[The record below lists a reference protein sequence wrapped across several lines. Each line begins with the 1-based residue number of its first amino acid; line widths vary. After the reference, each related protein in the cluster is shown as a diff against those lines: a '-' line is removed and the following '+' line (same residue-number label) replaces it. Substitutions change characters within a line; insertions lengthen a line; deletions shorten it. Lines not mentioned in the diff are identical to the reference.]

1 MAYTGGTLAAK
12 KCISELTSMGAL
24 VDVYSKDWLS
34 ENSNLV
40 NYSIEDLLDFQQ
52 QSSGA
57 CEGHL
62 LVISTSRNLEIVSKL
77 LVDAYLGFEEHFGER
92 AQMHRADLIFIN
104 LATQQVLC
112 VGLGRKNYF
121 FGFAIDSKEVTIN
134 EGNVRGIIESCDK
147 PKSNI
152 ETLEFMNNFLK
163 YDYGNIV
170 KWLMEG
176 LYEFGSCA
184 RNWDYL
190 PLTPDQIKKII
201 AQEPDDD
208 GMYDI
213 DGDLMS
219 LEDAK
224 QLIAEFD
231 EAESWGNE
239 NLSIIQDF
247 FPDLTWGDLNTCD
260 Y

>member
-1 MAYTGGTLAAK
+1 
-12 KCISELTSMGAL
+12 
-24 VDVYSKDWLS
+24 
-34 ENSNLV
+34 
-40 NYSIEDLLDFQQ
+40 
-52 QSSGA
+52 
-57 CEGHL
+57 
-62 LVISTSRNLEIVSKL
+62 
-77 LVDAYLGFEEHFGER
+77 
-92 AQMHRADLIFIN
+92 
-104 LATQQVLC
+104 
-112 VGLGRKNYF
+112 
-121 FGFAIDSKEVTIN
+121 
-134 EGNVRGIIESCDK
+134 
-147 PKSNI
+147 
-152 ETLEFMNNFLK
+152 
-163 YDYGNIV
+163 
-170 KWLMEG
+170 MEG
-176 LYEFGSCA
+176 LYEFGSSA

-201 AQEPDDD
+201 AKEPDDD

-219 LEDAK
+219 REDAK